1 MPIIHVRI
9 SYNSVTLKDWEGLP
23 VEKETK
29 IKDFF
34 NDISISCLSS
44 NFWGADFEVK
54 FSSSKTLAGEKVSP
68 NCIAWEAMCQYG
80 IYANFYLV
88 LQETVI
94 HKFGN
99 SPRNALEKLRLDLSN
114 WIKNNGGGWKGRDA
128 AQNIGKKFV
137 TDLASALWY
146 IDSRSVETLNQ
157 KYKIP
162 VIFDEFF
169 GRSQPESYKSARPKF
184 NSDELIQQ
192 SKKILNYVELSWMLQ
207 NRFNWLKESLY
218 KFGEILAKYSEY
230 LDHQQIRSKEIKNSL
245 TPIVD
250 EIEAG
255 SIEIFSANIWRNQT
269 NINKYCSLTNELVKA
284 EFWKPLNVNEFCPE
298 ERMKRHRFI
307 EGLDSA
313 FLFKVGVYKYHHG
326 TAQNVIY
333 IWQINPEANET
344 EIVNKNYEV
353 RTKLKAQ
360 LQIFHTRA
368 MKKELIENL
377 SYK

>member
-1 MPIIHVRI
+1 MPIIHVQI

-44 NFWGADFEVK
+44 NFWKQILNRTPIINAFDILNAN
-54 FSSSKTLAGEKVSP
+54 SSNLFVPE
-68 NCIAWEAMCQYG
+68 
-80 IYANFYLV
+80 
-88 LQETVI
+88 
-94 HKFGN
+94 FGN

-128 AQNIGKKFV
+128 AQSIRKKFV
-137 TDLASALWY
+137 TDLTSALWY

-157 KYKIP
+157 KFKIP

-192 SKKILNYVELSWMLQ
+192 NKKILNYVELSWMLQ

-245 TPIVD
+245 TPIVN
-250 EIEAG
+250 EIEVG
-255 SIEIFSANIWRNQT
+255 SIEIFSANIWQ
-269 NINKYCSLTNELVKA
+269 
-284 EFWKPLNVNEFCPE
+284 FWKPLNVNEFCPE

-333 IWQINPEANET
+333 IWQINLEANET
-344 EIVNKNYEV
+344 EIINKNYEV
-353 RTKLKAQ
+353 
-360 LQIFHTRA
+360 
-368 MKKELIENL
+368 
-377 SYK
+377 